1 MAKQVT
7 IAVAKDQLPGIIHE
21 AERGKPIEI
30 TRRGKPVAVIL
41 SITEYTRIRAG
52 KRGFWDSLQD
62 FLKSGEARAIR
73 ADSDFT
79 RDVRDRSI
87 GRRVRI

>member
-1 MAKQVT
+1 MKKQIT
-7 IAVAKDQLPGIIHE
+7 IAEAKDQLPGIIHE

-52 KRGFWDSLQD
+52 KRGFWNLLQD
-62 FLKSGEARAIR
+62 FLKSGVGKAVWAHP
-73 ADSDFT
+73 DFT
-79 RDVRDRSI
+79 RNVRDRSI